1 MTSEHLSRQL
11 RRTLY
16 KNALRQALRKSLAE
30 ATAAA
35 ERETQRRLTA
45 QQYFQLRRQ
54 VKADVEEHLLEHGE
68 AKLTATIVETWAH
81 ASSRYALRRLVAE
94 ILAEPLS
101 PEALE
106 RSRRL
111 IAERTATM
119 TNERDTEAAQNG
131 TSDTARHIPAAPSP
145 AYIARHGVGE
155 LDRLDFFTELNLLFR
170 DARFLRDSAVR
181 KDGDGERITN
191 PRTFDRSIS
200 RRLEILATT
209 IETQKQLWDLKTMEE
224 FYNALVEEVAAESP
238 ECARRIQARLAARN
252 VQLGAA

>member
-1 MTSEHLSRQL
+1 MTSENLSRQL

-16 KNALRQALRKSLAE
+16 KNALRQALRKSLAD
-30 ATAAA
+30 AAAAA

-45 QQYFQLRRQ
+45 QQYFDLRRQ
-54 VKADVEEHLLEHGE
+54 VKADVEAHLLEHGE
-68 AKLTATIVETWAH
+68 AKLTAAIVETWAH
-81 ASSRYALRRLVAE
+81 AASRYALRRLVTE
-94 ILAEPLS
+94 ILTEPLS
-101 PEALE
+101 AEALE
-106 RSRRL
+106 RARRL
-111 IAERTATM
+111 IAQRTATM
-119 TNERDTEAAQNG
+119 TNERETEAQGKG
-131 TSDTARHIPAAPSP
+131 TLETARQIPAAPSP
-145 AYIARHGVGE
+145 AYIARHGAGE
-155 LDRLDFFTELNLLFR
+155 LERLDFFAELNLLFR

-181 KDGDGERITN
+181 KEGETEKITN